1 MRYCSEGHLS
11 DKPKEKFK
19 MITTNDFYVKWANKN
34 EELREKYNIPQK
46 WGGQT
51 WECFDGCTSGCY
63 KGCDRNVTNVTYFT
77 TLIGL
82 ILPRYGPRYLT

>member
-63 KGCDRNVTNVTYFT
+63 KGCDRKCYKCY
-77 TLIGL
+77 
-82 ILPRYGPRYLT
+82 ILHDINRIDFA